1 MQTEEDIPDDD
12 IIPQAFAVDDTD
24 DNFDLNIP
32 PTTGNEY
39 LRRVRQE
46 ARECSRVVV
55 APIDAKAFNSKQTV
69 KYKEPSSCLPPPR
82 GLAPSPAWEKMQ
94 VTDFAELRQKLLRF
108 RAMLNSGELNLKR
121 PTLPS
126 TNDAD
131 NWCRLCFDRLKIKT
145 VAGDC
150 FEESVEPMV
159 EGGAMPLGAYNITDQ
174 PSTSQASM
182 QGTPPLLSI
191 VLFMDQTMVIK
202 VLEYH
207 VNWLEA
213 TGFTSHQGR
222 WFYALLA
229 SLQKPLLPEACSLIR
244 DLARLCS
251 NLRTSLD
258 NPEDSRLLELNLM
271 ICLVAKYF
279 EQNDLA

>member
-1 MQTEEDIPDDD
+1 MQTESDIADND
-12 IIPQAFAVDDTD
+12 IIPQAFTVDDND

-46 ARECSRVVV
+46 ARECSQVVV
-55 APIDAKAFNSKQTV
+55 APIDGKAFSSKQTV
-69 KYKEPSSCLPPPR
+69 KYKEPSSCIPAPR

-94 VTDFAELRQKLLRF
+94 VADFAELRQKLLRF
-108 RAMLNSGELNLKR
+108 RAMLNSGELNVKK

-126 TNDAD
+126 SNDAES
-131 NWCRLCFDRLKIKT
+131 WCRLCFDRLKIRS
-145 VAGDC
+145 VLSSSQ
-150 FEESVEPMV
+150 EEGMEAMV
-159 EGGAMPLGAYNITDQ
+159 EGEMPAGVYKDQ
-174 PSTSQASM
+174 PAAPSQTSM

-191 VLFMDQTMVIK
+191 VLYMDQTTVIK
-202 VLEYH
+202 VLEFH

-213 TGFTSHQGR
+213 TGFTTHQGR

-229 SLQKPLLPEACSLIR
+229 SLQKPLLPEACSVIR

-251 NLRTSLD
+251 NLRATLVSQ
-258 NPEDSRLLELNLM
+258 EDPKLLELNLL

>member
-12 IIPQAFAVDDTD
+12 VIPQAFAVDDTD

-69 KYKEPSSCLPPPR
+69 KYTEPSSCLPPPR

-94 VTDFAELRQKLLRF
+94 VADFAELRQKLLRF

-145 VAGDC
+145 VASEC

-159 EGGAMPLGAYNITDQ
+159 EGSAMPLGAYNITDQ

-213 TGFTSHQGR
+213 TGFTSHQVTKCTDAVTTIFKGCVAIHFR
-222 WFYALLA
+222 AEKHDRNQQRECIYVLETKESLEFCRFSIYDCDVIFIA
-229 SLQKPLLPEACSLIR
+229 SQ
-244 DLARLCS
+244 
-251 NLRTSLD
+251 
-258 NPEDSRLLELNLM
+258 
-271 ICLVAKYF
+271 
-279 EQNDLA
+279 